1 MTIKNLRWLS
11 ISGIIVLLILLEIPI
26 SQIFIGLLLGLL
38 IAPPVFVL
46 VSVSKEGIP
55 VMIKELENLLA
66 SGKEFLLISISKES
80 IILEPEFR

>member
-1 MTIKNLRWLS
+1 ML
-11 ISGIIVLLILLEIPI
+11 

-46 VSVSKEGIP
+46 VSVLKEGIP
-55 VMIKELENLLA
+55 VMIKELESLLA

-80 IILEPEFR
+80 IILEPEFRKEQ